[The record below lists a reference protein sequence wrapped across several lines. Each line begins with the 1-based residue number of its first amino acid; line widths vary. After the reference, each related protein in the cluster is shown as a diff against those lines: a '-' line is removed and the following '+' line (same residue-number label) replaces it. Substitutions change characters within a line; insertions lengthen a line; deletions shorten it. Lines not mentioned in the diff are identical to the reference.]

1 TRRPADL
8 FLDADDI
15 VPSDA
20 YKYMMD
26 GLRKSGSDFSV
37 GAVQRVRNNRHSL
50 APWAPAIHAKDR
62 IGITVDDY
70 PDILQDVIA
79 CNRMIRRSFW
89 VEKVGGFP
97 AGGAYEDHV
106 PMVVAFV
113 RARQFDVLK
122 RTTYSWRIRENRTS
136 TGQQKH
142 ELQNLRDRVAVKADA
157 QQILSREASAAVFAA
172 WLGRVLNMDL
182 PQYIQHVANA
192 DDEYGHVLQSAF
204 VRHIELASP
213 QAWSYV
219 HVNNKLRGWHAARGM
234 WSTIE

>member
-1 TRRPADL
+1 LGQTLHRLEVIIVDDGSTDGSPEIIKQYAARDSRIRTLRQENAGQGVARNL
-8 FLDADDI
+8 GVEVAKGEFITFLDADDI

-97 AGGAYEDHV
+97 AGVAYE
-106 PMVVAFV
+106 
-113 RARQFDVLK
+113 
-122 RTTYSWRIRENRTS
+122 
-136 TGQQKH
+136 
-142 ELQNLRDRVAVKADA
+142 
-157 QQILSREASAAVFAA
+157 
-172 WLGRVLNMDL
+172 
-182 PQYIQHVANA
+182 
-192 DDEYGHVLQSAF
+192 
-204 VRHIELASP
+204 
-213 QAWSYV
+213 
-219 HVNNKLRGWHAARGM
+219 
-234 WSTIE
+234 